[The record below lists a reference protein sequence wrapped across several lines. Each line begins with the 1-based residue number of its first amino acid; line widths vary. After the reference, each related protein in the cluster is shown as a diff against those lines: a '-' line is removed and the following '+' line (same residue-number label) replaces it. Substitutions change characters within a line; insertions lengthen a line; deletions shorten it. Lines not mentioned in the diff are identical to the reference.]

1 MRKFDL
7 NIEEVLED
15 WEVYHGIREVI
26 ANAID
31 EQALTNTKN
40 VDIQTDGHRL
50 VIRDFGRGIKY
61 EHLTQNEN
69 IEKISSEKQIIGKFG
84 VGLKDA
90 LATFDRHNVGVN
102 IRSKHGDMTID
113 KSSKHEFEDIITL
126 HAIVR
131 EPSQPHMVGTE
142 VILTGCTDQD
152 VKIAKGMFL
161 RFSGEEKLDTT
172 KYGEILKARY
182 DIPSRIYINGVR
194 VAEEDNF
201 LFSYNITSVTKTM
214 KKALNRERTHV
225 GRGAYTERV
234 RTILLSSSNTEVA
247 RFMVEDL
254 KDYAAGTQHDELKWN
269 EVSVHAC
276 KILNASEKVVFT
288 TPDEMMNKGDMVTY
302 AKDDGLS
309 VVTVPDVISRKIH
322 NAADVSGN
330 PIRDLKHYTIEYN
343 ASYEYKFVKPAE
355 LSAEERAVYSKTKE
369 IFGLIG
375 GRPGSVREVLISET
389 MRKENTGADADG
401 VWEGYGGKI
410 IIKRTMLTSVSSY
423 AGILL
428 HEAAHAISGA
438 SDMTID
444 FELELTGIIGKISV
458 KSL

>member
-1 MRKFDL
+1 
-7 NIEEVLED
+7 
-15 WEVYHGIREVI
+15 
-26 ANAID
+26 
-31 EQALTNTKN
+31 
-40 VDIQTDGHRL
+40 
-50 VIRDFGRGIKY
+50 
-61 EHLTQNEN
+61 
-69 IEKISSEKQIIGKFG
+69 
-84 VGLKDA
+84 
-90 LATFDRHNVGVN
+90 
-102 IRSKHGDMTID
+102 
-113 KSSKHEFEDIITL
+113 
-126 HAIVR
+126 
-131 EPSQPHMVGTE
+131 
-142 VILTGCTDQD
+142 
-152 VKIAKGMFL
+152 
-161 RFSGEEKLDTT
+161 
-172 KYGEILKARY
+172 
-182 DIPSRIYINGVR
+182 
-194 VAEEDNF
+194 
-201 LFSYNITSVTKTM
+201 
-214 KKALNRERTHV
+214 
-225 GRGAYTERV
+225 
-234 RTILLSSSNTEVA
+234 
-247 RFMVEDL
+247 MVEDL

-389 MRKENTGADADG
+389 MRKENTGADAAG
-401 VWEGYGGKI
+401 VWEGDGGKI
-410 IIKRTMLTSVSSY
+410 IIKRTTLTSVSSY
-423 AGILL
+423 AGTLL

-444 FELELTGIIGKISV
+444 FELELTGIIGKISA